1 MGMAPQPVARLT
13 QAGILE
19 VHQGTLALTERFT
32 AHLSLHRHRGR
43 VPSWDILALLE
54 QAVASWDEYAGD
66 ARESARALVRF
77 LPSAGLAPAAAFPV
91 LDAFIAA

>member
-1 MGMAPQPVARLT
+1 MAPQPVARLT

-19 VHQGTLALTERFT
+19 VRHGTLAMTDRFT
-32 AHLSLHRHRGR
+32 AHLSQHRHRGR

-54 QAVASWDEYAGD
+54 SAVSSWDEYAGD

-77 LPSAGLAPAAAFPV
+77 LPSGSVAATPAFPV
-91 LDAFIAA
+91 LEAFIAA